1 MNREATPE
9 EYSEFNS
16 IEIIGSPY
24 HKKKQE
30 TQFFRFE
37 KNNEEDKNY
46 ICLEVWEDKEPGNI
60 SVRQL
65 EEYKDN
71 YFKNRLTKLLEISR
85 EAGGKLKTPV
95 LTIQGDIGKGTQI
108 GYYYEDRNE
117 VPPNAQ
123 GYTIKPLF
131 DKSIRLIR
139 FSFEENRQ
147 EKSIVYSSSLS
158 SFDLGEKLIKLD
170 NIFRIFFENPYKA
183 KQILKIEPNFF
194 RQEVIIDN
202 EALRNIL

>member
-9 EYSEFNS
+9 EYAEFDS
-16 IEIIGSPY
+16 IEIIGSPF

-37 KNNEEDKNY
+37 KKNEEDKNY

-65 EEYKDN
+65 EEYEDD
-71 YFKNRLTKLLEISR
+71 YFKNSLTKILEISR
-85 EAGGKLKTPV
+85 EAGKKLKNPV

-108 GYYYEDRNE
+108 GYCYEEKDE

-131 DKSIRLIR
+131 DKSIKLIR
-139 FSFEENRQ
+139 FSLEENRQ
-147 EKSIVYSSSLS
+147 GKSIVYSSPLS
-158 SFDLGEKLIKLD
+158 SFDLDKKLIKLD

-183 KQILKIEPNFF
+183 KEILKIEPNFF